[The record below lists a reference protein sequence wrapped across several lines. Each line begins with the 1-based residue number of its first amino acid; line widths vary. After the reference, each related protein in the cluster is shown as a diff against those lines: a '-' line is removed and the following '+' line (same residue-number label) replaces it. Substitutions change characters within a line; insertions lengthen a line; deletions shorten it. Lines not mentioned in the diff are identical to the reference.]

1 MRHGLC
7 AVAVLVLVLGSGLAV
22 PASAH
27 HLKKVEG
34 KTVPLTTTS
43 ATARALYQKG
53 ILDFENLYLERCVD
67 DWRAAAKED
76 PKFALAWAQIAWN
89 SSNPQE
95 VSDAR
100 AKATALAQTI
110 APGEKLMVAW
120 IAKPQE
126 GDYIGGISAMNDL
139 LELYPRDKDLLYLAG
154 NWLMGQNGDDQALVI
169 MLRAQA
175 LDRRFAPAVND
186 LAYLYAR
193 KRDFDKALQLMD
205 RYVAM
210 LPKEPNPQD
219 SYGELSRMAG
229 RFDESL
235 QHYQAAL
242 KLDPDFVTS
251 QLGLGDTYAL
261 MGNQEQARIEYE
273 KSVRFAHNE
282 ADRLTYG
289 MQLAMTWVREAKYAE
304 ADKAFQETAFT
315 AHAKEQD
322 LQEAQAF
329 RQMAEYQSDDKN
341 ALKYAAAAEDALK
354 HRSTISA
361 SDRNQELSR
370 ILRVRVIRSAQAGD
384 SKASSQALEQ
394 LESLATSSRDRVIL
408 ANWHG
413 AAGALL
419 VRDKKF
425 EEAIAELEED
435 QDNPFTMDLLAQAY
449 YQANQPEKLHELEVR
464 LRGTNVPTIEQALVV
479 PAARARRPQI

>member
-1 MRHGLC
+1 MG
-7 AVAVLVLVLGSGLAV
+7 A
-22 PASAH
+22 
-27 HLKKVEG
+27 
-34 KTVPLTTTS
+34 TVPLTTTS

-53 ILDFENLYLERCVD
+53 VQDFENLYLERCVD

-100 AKATALAQTI
+100 AKAQALAPSIT
-110 APGEKLMVAW
+110 PGEQLMIAW

-126 GDYIGGISAMNDL
+126 GDYLGGISAMNDL
-139 LELYPRDKDLLYLAG
+139 LELYPKDKDLLYLAG
-154 NWLMGQNGDDQALVI
+154 NWLMLEDGDDQAVGI
-169 MLRAQA
+169 MQRAQA
-175 LDRRFAPAVND
+175 LDKKFAPAVND
-186 LAYLYAR
+186 LAYLHAR
-193 KRDFDKALQLMD
+193 KREYDKALQMMD
-205 RYVAM
+205 RYVAL

-229 RFDESL
+229 RFDDSL

-242 KLDPDFVTS
+242 KIDPDFVTS

-261 MGNQEQARIEYE
+261 MGKQEQARVEYE
-273 KSVRFAHNE
+273 KAVRFAHNE
-282 ADRLTYG
+282 ADRLTYS
-289 MQLAMTWVREAKYAE
+289 MQLALTWVREGKYSE
-304 ADKAFQETAFT
+304 ADKAFQEVAFT

-329 RQMAEYQSDDKN
+329 RQMAEYQAEDKN
-341 ALKYAAAAEDALK
+341 ALKFAAAAEDALK

-361 SDRNQELSR
+361 GERNEEMSR
-370 ILRVRVIRSAQAGD
+370 ILRVRAVREAQAGD
-384 SKASSQALEQ
+384 SKASAQSLAELQALAV
-394 LESLATSSRDRVIL
+394 STRNRVIL

-419 VRDKKF
+419 VRQKKF
-425 EEAIAELEED
+425 EEAISELEED
-435 QDNPFTMDLLAQAY
+435 QDNPLTMDLLAQAY
-449 YQANQPEKLHELEVR
+449 YQSNQPEKLHELEVR
-464 LRGTNVPTIEQALVV
+464 LRSTNVPTLEQALIV
-479 PAARARRPQI
+479 PAARARVPQS